1 MSDQPRGM
9 TADQLQAIVLRLAN
23 AYHCRYW
30 LMWPVKGGHAMA
42 VQCIDSTGQ
51 AQSIRFLEQYE
62 DLACGQ
68 YDYLYVIP
76 RLNPDGTPYEG
87 LP

>member
-1 MSDQPRGM
+1 MSDTPRGM

-23 AYHCRYW
+23 AYWCRYW
-30 LMWPVKGGHAMA
+30 LRWPVERGHAMA
-42 VQCIDSTGQ
+42 VQCHEGDGTAVSID
-51 AQSIRFLEQYE
+51 ALEPYR
-62 DLACGQ
+62 ASYGQ
-68 YDYLYVIP
+68 YDHLYIIP